1 MVNCMFL
8 LKLTLKI
15 YLCIKNICNF
25 FNSDVIDEN
34 DGDDTETSDDE
45 KGNSESTEGD
55 ENFAELEIDQAFD
68 SISETDGK
76 FNFLK
81 LRHCTNN

>member
-1 MVNCMFL
+1 M
-8 LKLTLKI
+8 TLKI
-15 YLCIKNICNF
+15 YLCIKNFCNLCIKNFCYF

-45 KGNSESTEGD
+45 KGNSESTEGE